1 MLDKP
6 DKTRQLLV
14 MLKAAL
20 PFEVTLTPELIAALA
35 RQQKPIAVKST
46 ETVSDISL
54 SEAPGEKAE
63 EAEPW
68 EIMKHGASIELPCN
82 RVAV

>member
-20 PFEVTLTPELIAALA
+20 PFEVILTPELIAALA
-35 RQQKPIAVKST
+35 RQQTPVPVKST
-46 ETVSDISL
+46 ETVSRDL
-54 SEAPGEKAE
+54 
-63 EAEPW
+63 
-68 EIMKHGASIELPCN
+68 L
-82 RVAV
+82 RRR